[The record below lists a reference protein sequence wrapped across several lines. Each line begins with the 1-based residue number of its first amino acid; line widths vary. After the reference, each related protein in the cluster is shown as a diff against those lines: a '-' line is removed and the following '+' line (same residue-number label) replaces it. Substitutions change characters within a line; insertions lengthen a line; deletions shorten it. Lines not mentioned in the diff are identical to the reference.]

1 MTLSLMGHNNP
12 PSEIEILKERLSEK
26 EAELRKDMKFENAPE
41 TIKDEQHAGKITE
54 TIKSIKRFIGK
65 VEDIHK
71 SVKAPHLEC
80 GRAVDA
86 WKKKMER
93 EIELINDSYIKPL
106 TAFLE
111 LKAKEER
118 DRQIEAAKIER
129 ERAEALA
136 LEAQAHADA
145 GINDTADELLDAAV
159 SSEIMADRMIDKVAT
174 ATPNQ
179 LFKSRSE
186 NGATASQSLVWEGEI
201 ENISAID
208 FNKLRKYFTIPEIQK
223 AINAAIRDGVRS
235 LDGVRIGQTTKLNI
249 R

>member
-1 MTLSLMGHNNP
+1 MTTAPIGHNNP
-12 PSEIEILKERLSEK
+12 PSEIEILKEKLSEK
-26 EAELRKDMKFENAPE
+26 ENELRKTMKFEEVPNE
-41 TIKDEQHAGKITE
+41 IIDEQHAGKITE
-54 TIKSIKRFIGK
+54 TIKSIKRFIGQ
-65 VEDIHK
+65 VADIHK
-71 SVKAPHLEC
+71 DVKAPHLKC

-86 WKKKMER
+86 WKKKMDR
-93 EIELINDSYIKPL
+93 ELEIINADYIKPL

-111 LKAKEER
+111 LKAKQDR
-118 DRQIEAAKIER
+118 DRQLEAARIER

-136 LEAQAHADA
+136 LEAAAHAEA
-145 GINDTADELLDAAV
+145 GINDTADELLETAV
-159 SSEIMADRMIDKVAT
+159 GVEIMADRMMEKVCT

-179 LFKSRSE
+179 LFKSRSD
-186 NGATASQSLVWEGEI
+186 NGATASQSLIWEGEI

-208 FNKLRKYFTIPEIQK
+208 FNQLRKYFTIPEIQK

>member
-1 MTLSLMGHNNP
+1 MSAPIGHNNP
-12 PSEIEILKERLSEK
+12 PSEIEILKEKLSEK
-26 EAELRKDMKFENAPE
+26 ENELRKDMKFEKAPE
-41 TIKDEQHAGKITE
+41 TIIDEQHAGRITE
-54 TIKSIKRFIGK
+54 TIKSIKRFISK
-65 VEDIHK
+65 VSDIHK
-71 SVKAPHLEC
+71 DVKAPHLEC

-86 WKKKMER
+86 WKKRLEA
-93 EIELINDSYIKPL
+93 ELEKITSDYTKPL
-106 TAFLE
+106 TSFLE

-118 DRQIEAAKIER
+118 DRQIEAARIER

-145 GINDTADELLDAAV
+145 GVNDTADELLNEAV
-159 SSEIMADRMIDKVAT
+159 GSEIMADRMIDKVAT

-186 NGATASQSLVWEGEI
+186 YGSTASQSLVWVGEI

-208 FNKLRKYFTIPEIQK
+208 FNQLRKYFTIPEIEK
-223 AINAAIRDGVRS
+223 AINAAVRDGIRK
-235 LDGVRIGQTTKLNI
+235 LDGVKIEQKTKLNI

>member
-1 MTLSLMGHNNP
+1 MSAPIGHNNP
-12 PSEIEILKERLSEK
+12 PSEIEILKEKLSEK
-26 EAELRKDMKFENAPE
+26 ENELRKDMKFEKAPE
-41 TIKDEQHAGKITE
+41 TIEDEQHAGRITE
-54 TIKSIKRFIGK
+54 TIKSIKRFISK
-65 VEDIHK
+65 VSDIHK
-71 SVKAPHLEC
+71 DVKAPHLEC

-86 WKKKMER
+86 WKKR
-93 EIELINDSYIKPL
+93 LELELEKIISDYTKPL

-118 DRQIEAAKIER
+118 DRQIEAARIER

-136 LEAQAHADA
+136 LEALAHADA
-145 GINDTADELLDAAV
+145 GINDTADELMDAAV
-159 SSEIMADRMIDKVAT
+159 GSEIMADRMIDKVAT

-186 NGATASQSLVWEGEI
+186 YGSTASQSLVWVGEI

-208 FNKLRKYFTIPEIQK
+208 FNQLRKYFTITEIEK
-223 AINAAIRDGVRS
+223 AINAAVRDGIRK
-235 LDGVRIGQTTKLNI
+235 LDGVKIEQKTKLNI